1 MFKGLTTPEIEC
13 SGLKARAPR
22 GLAVC
27 KSVVLRDQL
36 FLAYK
41 DLGAWV
47 LTGIDNRYRVLFM
60 SHRSRTLHTMT
71 LAKPAS
77 CEKRPAFLLPVR
89 LVITG
94 LLLHVIVFIAND
106 LPAQAEL
113 PANQV
118 MIVANAN
125 SGESLMVAE
134 HYATRRGVPLQQIVK
149 LDLSLDDTMSRED
162 FERRLVVPLRQAL
175 QDQQIQQSIRVLVT
189 VYGVPLRVAP
199 PNLTAEQ
206 QRWQHDASDRLSAA
220 RLQLVDIERRARGI
234 AVQPGSRPALLTK
247 EEGIVAHE
255 RHVAFLLRVD
265 EAVQESMK
273 RFTQLKLPTRH
284 QWSGQLDAVVRDHQ
298 GLAGLAQL
306 HHDLPREGQV
316 SAGGENAMVRA
327 EQLEGLQLLLG
338 SLELP
343 IRSRRAELYQEV
355 GKVYGA
361 YGVFGLAALE
371 LERLSDE
378 FSDASVDSELSLLWW
393 DRGQY
398 GVAWRRPN
406 PFHHAF
412 KKTTGRSSRD
422 IPLLMVSR
430 LDAPTADLAKRLV
443 DRAMEVEQQ
452 GLTGTIYLDARG
464 LPVKD
469 QSDTYGRYDQSLR
482 DLNTFLTQHTAYRSK
497 LENTETRFHR
507 SGEAPDVA
515 LYVGWYRL
523 RQYEDAFTFRPGAI
537 GYHMASA
544 EAVSLHRASES
555 GWCKNALERGIT
567 ATLGS
572 IGEPYLDAFPE
583 PREFVAL
590 LMTGQYSLVEAFYVT
605 SRWISWRMVLVGDP
619 LYNPWKITP
628 AAKRSSLTMF
638 PLAPIAPSDQ
648 TFDDPVLIR
657 KELGRTHEQSRARLD
672 TILRN
677 QLQPL
682 VLPVP

>member
-1 MFKGLTTPEIEC
+1 MGTRSLI
-13 SGLKARAPR
+13 PR
-22 GLAVC
+22 RFGTLPA
-27 KSVVLRDQL
+27 VVLCDQL
-36 FLAYK
+36 CLAYK
-41 DLGAWV
+41 ELDDRV
-47 LTGIDNRYRVLFM
+47 LMGLDNSYRVLFM
-60 SHRSRTLHTMT
+60 RDRSLRPHMMV
-71 LAKPAS
+71 LAK
-77 CEKRPAFLLPVR
+77 CFLHVERTTFFLPVR
-89 LVITG
+89 LAITG
-94 LLLHVIVFIAND
+94 LVLFVTTFMGNAF
-106 LPAQAEL
+106 PAQAEL
-113 PANQV
+113 SANQV

-125 SGESLMVAE
+125 SRESLMVAE
-134 HYATRRGVPLQQIVK
+134 HYATSRGVPVQQIAK
-149 LDLSLDDTMSRED
+149 LDLPLDDTMSRED
-162 FERRLVVPLRQAL
+162 YDRRLVMPLRQAL
-175 QDQQIQQSIRVLVT
+175 QDHRIQQSIRVLVT

-199 PNLTAEQ
+199 PKFTAEE
-206 QRWQHDASDRLSAA
+206 QRWQRDASDRLGAA
-220 RLQLVDIERRARGI
+220 RLQLVDIERRVRDI
-234 AVQPGSRPALLTK
+234 AVQSGSKPAPLTK
-247 EEGIVAHE
+247 EEQGVVAHE
-255 RHVAFLLRVD
+255 RHVAFLLRVE

-273 RFTQLKLPTRH
+273 RVTQLKLPTRH
-284 QWSGQLDAVVRDHQ
+284 QWSAQLDAVVRDHQ

-306 HHDLPREGQV
+306 HYDLPRDGQV

-343 IRSRRAELYQEV
+343 IRNRRAELYQQV
-355 GKVYGA
+355 WQVYGA

-371 LERLSDE
+371 LERVSDE

-398 GVAWRRPN
+398 GAVWRRPN

-412 KKTTGRSSRD
+412 KQTAGRPRRE
-422 IPLLMVSR
+422 IPILMVSR
-430 LDAPTADLAKRLV
+430 LDAPTADLASRLV
-443 DRAMEVEQQ
+443 DRAKEGEQQ
-452 GLTGTIYLDARG
+452 GLAGTVYLDARG

-482 DLNTFLTQHTAYRSK
+482 DLNSFLTQHTTYRSK
-497 LENTETRFHR
+497 LENTEIRFHR
-507 SGEAPDVA
+507 PGEAPDVA
-515 LYVGWYRL
+515 LYVGWYQL

-590 LMTGQYSLVEAFYVT
+590 LMTGQYSLVEAYYVT

-619 LYNPWKITP
+619 LYNPWKSKP

-638 PLAPIAPSDQ
+638 PLAPIAPSDR
-648 TFDDPVLIR
+648 TFDDPILIR
-657 KELGRTHEQSRARLD
+657 GELGRMHEQSRIKLD
-672 TILRN
+672 TILRD
-677 QLQPL
+677 QIQSLVQPA
-682 VLPVP
+682 P

>member
-1 MFKGLTTPEIEC
+1 MC
-13 SGLKARAPR
+13 Q
-22 GLAVC
+22 
-27 KSVVLRDQL
+27 SVVLRDQL
-36 FLAYK
+36 CLAYK
-41 DLGAWV
+41 EL
-47 LTGIDNRYRVLFM
+47 DNRVLMGLDNRSRFLFM
-60 SHRSRTLHTMT
+60 HCRFMT
-71 LAKPAS
+71 LYTMPPATRVTH
-77 CEKRPAFLLPVR
+77 EELITFFLPVR
-89 LVITG
+89 LAITG
-94 LLLHVIVFIAND
+94 LVLFVTTFMGNAF
-106 LPAQAEL
+106 PAQAEL
-113 PANQV
+113 SANQV

-125 SGESLMVAE
+125 SREGLMVAE

-162 FERRLVVPLRQAL
+162 YERRLVVPLRQAL

-206 QRWQHDASDRLSAA
+206 ERWQHDASDRLGAA

-265 EAVQESMK
+265 AAVQESMK
-273 RFTQLKLPTRH
+273 RVTQLKLPTLH
-284 QWSGQLDAVVRDHQ
+284 QWSAQLDAVVREHQ
-298 GLAGLAQL
+298 GLAGLAQW
-306 HHDLPREGQV
+306 HHDLPRKGQV

-371 LERLSDE
+371 MERLSDE
-378 FSDASVDSELSLLWW
+378 LSDASVDSELSLLWW

-398 GVAWRRPN
+398 GSAWRRPN
-406 PFHHAF
+406 PFNHAF

-443 DRAMEVEQQ
+443 DRAMEAEQQ
-452 GLTGTIYLDARG
+452 GLAGTVYLDARG

-482 DLNTFLTQHTAYRSK
+482 DLNTFLAQHTAYRSK
-497 LENTETRFHR
+497 LENTEIRFHR
-507 SGEAPDVA
+507 PGEAPDVA

-590 LMTGQYSLVEAFYVT
+590 LMTGQYSLVETYYLT
-605 SRWISWRMVLVGDP
+605 SRWISWRMVLIGDP

-638 PLAPIAPSDQ
+638 PLTPIPPSDQ

-657 KELGRTHEQSRARLD
+657 KELGGMHEQSRAKLD
-672 TILRN
+672 RILRN

-682 VLPVP
+682 VLPAP